1 MKSHVTLFF
10 LVCNTLVFAQ
20 THKLYAQE
28 KRWAI
33 VHPFA
38 ALKVNRIQKKC
49 YQIYN
54 QPSLKTKLDDYSNGG
69 ELHAFRHLFFMSAL
83 AQKIKPKKLRKL
95 GLAHEKGNY
104 KQFLRSV
111 LEEKEIPDS
120 LSSVMDLKNNELGFV
135 LGKKNKSIALNE
147 LCVIAISEI
156 KTGNAFIMKRN
167 SHGNYLD
174 CMDNVIDL
182 SRYQKSWNIPKCLIK
197 SGNASN

>member
-1 MKSHVTLFF
+1 MKIHITLFF
-10 LVCNTLVFAQ
+10 LVFSTIFFAQ

-54 QPSLKTKLDDYSNGG
+54 QPFLKTKLDDYSNGG
-69 ELHAFRHLFFMSAL
+69 ELDAFRHLFFMSAF
-83 AQKIKPKKLRKL
+83 AQKIKIKKIRKL

-104 KQFLRSV
+104 KQFLHSD

-120 LSSVMDLKNNELGFV
+120 LSTVMDLKNNELGFV
-135 LGKKNKSIALNE
+135 FGKKNKSLSLNE
-147 LCVIAISEI
+147 LSALAISEI